1 MNPQTAQAFR
11 HIPYGIYVLATKRA
25 EQTWAMIV
33 SWVSQI
39 SYSPPLLMVAL
50 RHNRPAITVI
60 QESGLFSL
68 SLLKRGQKQFVPLFK
83 NPIAQPM
90 IQKFFIDNKEG
101 VPYCKHGLAS
111 WVCRVRSSF
120 PAGDHVLFIG
130 EVQSALADQ
139 EGEPLTT
146 AEYGKTYIGQS

>member
-1 MNPQTAQAFR
+1 MNPEINQAFCR
-11 HIPYGIYVLATKRA
+11 IPYGIYVLATKRA
-25 EQTWAMIV
+25 DQTWAMIV
-33 SWVSQI
+33 SWVSQV

-60 QESGLFSL
+60 KERGLFSL
-68 SLLKRGQKQFVPLFK
+68 GLLRRGQKQFVSLCK

-90 IQKFFIDNKEG
+90 VQEFFIDDQEG
-101 VPYCKHGLAS
+101 VPYCRDALAS
-111 WVCRVRSSF
+111 WTCKVWSYF

-130 EVQSALADQ
+130 EVRLALSDQ